1 MPIFPAALL
10 PTSRRVPICA
20 PPRSPAV
27 TEAQLLQEFE
37 GLAERLGIRV
47 SRENLEDGPGGFC
60 TIRGERRFILDRKLD
75 VRSQVEIF
83 AREMARLPL
92 DDMYVVPR
100 VRERIDAHR
109 ETHV

>member
-1 MPIFPAALL
+1 M
-10 PTSRRVPICA
+10 TD
-20 PPRSPAV
+20 
-27 TEAQLLQEFE
+27 AQLLQEFE

-60 TIRGERRFILDRKLD
+60 TIRGECRFILDRGLD

-83 AREMARLPL
+83 AREMARLSL

-100 VRERIDAHR
+100 VRERINAHR